1 MFSKQSVRLA
11 GFVLIKS
18 RLTCPIPVIKYA
30 TNECQCAALKRSH
43 TSWTGHKQHTH
54 SEGKTR
60 GVHIH
65 NVRPISYSTLDPAE
79 VRKFQVLANKWWDIQ
94 GEFAPLHAM
103 NELRVP
109 FIRDNLLTV
118 HGGGVMG
125 RPLSGLRILDVGCG
139 GGLLTEPL
147 GRMGAEVLGVD
158 PVEVSVRTA
167 ELHSSLD
174 PALRG
179 RVRYRACTLED
190 LTEEQG
196 NEEAFD
202 AIVASE
208 VLEHLADLDTFVH
221 CCYRMLKPG
230 GSVFITTISRT
241 RLSYVLGIVLAE
253 QVLRIVPR
261 GTHEWDKFITPVE
274 LETLLESSGIIV
286 QSVRGMLYNPLSKC
300 WSWQQSTAVN
310 YALHAV
316 KQKEEPLHQTPTE
329 DSTFI

>member
-1 MFSKQSVRLA
+1 MFCKKFVRLNN
-11 GFVLIKS
+11 FVFKYRFKWLNSVVKY
-18 RLTCPIPVIKYA
+18 PI
-30 TNECQCAALKRSH
+30 NEGLSRSH
-43 TSWTGHKQHTH
+43 SSWMGHKQHTH
-54 SEGKTR
+54 TMSNTTCVHSY
-60 GVHIH
+60 GV
-65 NVRPISYSTLDPAE
+65 RLLSSSTLDPAE
-79 VRKFQVLANKWWDIQ
+79 IRKFQVLANKWWDIQ

-118 HGGGVMG
+118 HGEGEMG
-125 RPLSGLRILDVGCG
+125 RPLAGLRILDVGCG

-179 RVRYRACTLED
+179 QVRYRACTLED
-190 LTEEQG
+190 LTEEDE

-208 VLEHLADLDTFVH
+208 VVEHLADLDTFVH

-241 RLSYVLGIVLAE
+241 QLSYIMGIVMAE
-253 QVLRIVPR
+253 KVLRIVPR
-261 GTHEWDKFITPVE
+261 GTHQWDKFISPVE
-274 LETLLESSGIIV
+274 LETLLESSGLSV
-286 QSVRGMLYNPLSKC
+286 QTVTGMMYNPISGC

-310 YALHAV
+310 YALHAI
-316 KQKEEPLHQTPTE
+316 KQKEEPPHQTPA
-329 DSTFI
+329 DD

>member
-1 MFSKQSVRLA
+1 MFVNSSVRLA
-11 GFVLIKS
+11 GFVFFKS
-18 RLTCPIPVIKYA
+18 RLKWPRPAIEYP
-30 TNECQCAALKRSH
+30 TNECQCVVLKRSH
-43 TSWTGHKQHTH
+43 TSWTGHKQPTH

-60 GVHIH
+60 RVHISS
-65 NVRPISYSTLDPAE
+65 VRFVSKSTLDPAE

-94 GEFAPLHAM
+94 GEFAPLHAL

-109 FIRDNLLTV
+109 FIRDNLLTL
-118 HGGGVMG
+118 HGGGQMG
-125 RPLSGLRILDVGCG
+125 RPLAELRILDVGCG

-179 RVRYRACTLED
+179 RVRYRACTLEE
-190 LTEEQG
+190 LAEEDG

-208 VLEHLADLDTFVH
+208 VLEHLADLDTFLD
-221 CCYRMLKPG
+221 CCYHMLKPG
-230 GSVFITTISRT
+230 GSIFITTINRT
-241 RLSYVLGIVLAE
+241 PLSYIFGIVMAE
-253 QVLRIVPR
+253 QVLHIVPK
-261 GTHEWDKFITPVE
+261 GTHEWDKFISPVE
-274 LETLLESSGIIV
+274 LETLLESSGISV
-286 QSVRGMLYNPLSKC
+286 QSVRGLLYNPLSRC

-310 YALHAV
+310 YALHAI
-316 KQKEEPLHQTPTE
+316 KQKAAPPHQTPAE
-329 DSTFI
+329 N

>member
-1 MFSKQSVRLA
+1 MISLPYPPYSLDLAPVGFAPPKLKIQLKGCRFLTLLQRSSVNRRRVRL
-11 GFVLIKS
+11 V
-18 RLTCPIPVIKYA
+18 
-30 TNECQCAALKRSH
+30 SH
-43 TSWTGHKQHTH
+43 
-54 SEGKTR
+54 
-60 GVHIH
+60 
-65 NVRPISYSTLDPAE
+65 STLDPAE

-94 GEFAPLHAM
+94 GEFAPLHSM

-109 FIRDNLLTV
+109 FIRDNLMTV
-118 HGGGVMG
+118 HGGGEMG
-125 RPLSGLRILDVGCG
+125 RPLTGLRILDVGCG

-174 PALRG
+174 PALRE

-190 LTEEQG
+190 LTEEKE

-208 VLEHLADLDTFVH
+208 VVEHLADLDTFVH
-221 CCYRMLKPG
+221 CCYRILKPG

-241 RLSYVLGIVLAE
+241 QLSYMLGIVMAE
-253 QVLRIVPR
+253 QVLRIVPK

-274 LETLLESSGIIV
+274 LETLLES
-286 QSVRGMLYNPLSKC
+286 C
-300 WSWQQSTAVN
+300 
-310 YALHAV
+310 
-316 KQKEEPLHQTPTE
+316 EPL
-329 DSTFI
+329 

>member
-1 MFSKQSVRLA
+1 MFSKKCARLT
-11 GFVLIKS
+11 GFVFKY
-18 RLTCPIPVIKYA
+18 RLKWPTPVVKYS
-30 TNECQCAALKRSH
+30 TNECQCAVLKRSH

-54 SEGKTR
+54 SESETR
-60 GVHIH
+60 GVYIH
-65 NVRPISYSTLDPAE
+65 SVRPLSSSTLDPEE

-94 GEFAPLHAM
+94 GEFALLHAM

-118 HGGGVMG
+118 HGRGEMG
-125 RPLSGLRILDVGCG
+125 RPLAGLRILDVGCG

-179 RVRYRACTLED
+179 RVRYCACTLEE
-190 LTEEQG
+190 LTEEEG

-221 CCYRMLKPG
+221 FCYRMLKPG

-241 RLSYVLGIVLAE
+241 QLSYVLGIVMAE

-261 GTHEWDKFITPVE
+261 GTHQWDKFISPVE
-274 LETLLESSGIIV
+274 LETLLESSGMSV
-286 QSVRGMLYNPLSKC
+286 QTVRGMFYNPLSGC
-300 WSWQQSTAVN
+300 WSWQQSTAMN
-310 YALHAV
+310 YALHAI
-316 KQKEEPLHQTPTE
+316 KEKEEPLHQTPAE
-329 DSTFI
+329 D